1 MGKHLALNRPGYG
14 ACPSCSD
21 CRANSPDTAKQNHI
35 VRYITFAVG
44 FVAYIAAL
52 IIEPTNILKTIL
64 FFAAYLAFG
73 SSVLYAAFRSIIKMK
88 IFDENFLMAVATIGA
103 FAIGEYAEGV
113 AVMIFYQIGEL
124 FQDFAV
130 GRSRKSVVDLMDIRP
145 DYANLKTSDGLRR
158 IEPQNVN
165 VGDII
170 VVRAGEKIPLD
181 GFVIEGFASID
192 ASALTG
198 ESMPSDVL
206 PGSEILAGSVNL
218 NGLLTIKV
226 TKPFG
231 ESTVS
236 KILDLVQNAGDKK
249 TKTERFITKFARI
262 YTPIVVLAAL
272 ALSIIPP
279 LVMPG
284 QSFVE
289 WINRALVFLVVS
301 CPCALVISIPL
312 GYFGGIGG
320 ASRSG
325 ILIKGSN
332 YLDALTNVK
341 TVVFDKTGTL
351 THGVFSVTQA
361 VPAPGFD
368 KNRLLHL
375 AAHAESLSNHPIALS
390 VQKAYDAQ
398 IDNGRVTNHKEIAGL
413 GIKADID
420 KQQVLAGNRRLMT
433 THKIDVPKVQTT
445 GTTVFVAVNGTFAG
459 YIEIE
464 DQLKPGSRQAI
475 NELKKSGVKNIAMLT
490 GDNVAAA
497 QKAAEKIGISEFYA
511 ELLPQDKVEK
521 LESILKH
528 SENYGTL
535 AFVGDGIND
544 APVLARADIGVAMGG
559 LGSDAAIEAADVVL
573 ITDEPI
579 KLATAIR
586 IAKKTRRIVWQNI
599 VFSLFVKAVILILG
613 ALGLTTMW
621 AAVFGDVGVAM
632 LAVLNSMRTLKKI
645 LD

>member
-1 MGKHLALNRPGYG
+1 MGKHLALNRQDCI

-21 CRANSPDTAKQNHI
+21 CRADSHDAAKQKHM
-35 VRYITFAVG
+35 VRYITFAG
-44 FVAYIAAL
+44 GLAAYIAAL
-52 IIEPTNILKTIL
+52 VIEPTNILKTVL

-73 SSVLYAAFRSIIKMK
+73 SSVLYAAFRSIIKIK
-88 IFDENFLMAVATIGA
+88 IFDENFLMAIATIGA

-130 GRSRKSVVDLMDIRP
+130 GRSRKSIEDLMDIRP
-145 DYANLKTSDGLRR
+145 DYANLKTSDGLHRTS
-158 IEPQNVN
+158 PQNVS

-170 VVRAGEKIPLD
+170 AVKAGEKIPLD
-181 GFVIEGFASID
+181 GLVLEGFASID

-198 ESMPSDVL
+198 ESMPRDVA

-218 NGLLTIKV
+218 NGLLTIRV

-236 KILDLVQNAGDKK
+236 KILDLVQNASSKK
-249 TKTERFITKFARI
+249 TKTEKFITKFARI
-262 YTPIVVLAAL
+262 YTPVVVLAAL
-272 ALSIIPP
+272 ALSLIPP
-279 LVMPG
+279 LVIPG
-284 QSFVE
+284 QNFAE
-289 WINRALVFLVVS
+289 WINRSLVFLVVS

-312 GYFGGIGG
+312 GYFGGIGS

-325 ILIKGSN
+325 ILIKGSDF
-332 YLDALTNVK
+332 LDALTNIK
-341 TVVFDKTGTL
+341 TVVFDKTGSL
-351 THGVFSVTQA
+351 THGKFIVTQV
-361 VPAPGFD
+361 VPEPGND

-390 VQKAYDAQ
+390 ILKAYDAQ
-398 IDNGRVTNHKEIAGL
+398 IDHSLISNHEEIAGL
-413 GIKADID
+413 GIKAVIAG
-420 KQQVLAGNRRLMT
+420 QQVLAGNRTLMAS
-433 THKIDVPKVQTT
+433 HNIDVPKIQTA
-445 GTTVFVAVNGTFAG
+445 GTTVFVAENGTFAG

-464 DQLKPGSRQAI
+464 DQLKPDSRQAI
-475 NELKKSGVKNIAMLT
+475 RELKKSGVKSIAMLT
-490 GDNVAAA
+490 GDNFAAA
-497 QKAAEKIGISEFYA
+497 RKTAEKIGINEFYA
-511 ELLPQDKVEK
+511 ELLPQGKVEK
-521 LESILKH
+521 LENMLKNC
-528 SENYGTL
+528 ENAGTL

-559 LGSDAAIEAADVVL
+559 VGSDAAIEAADVVL
-573 ITDEPI
+573 MTDEPH

-632 LAVLNSMRTLKKI
+632 LAVFNSMRALKN
-645 LD
+645 